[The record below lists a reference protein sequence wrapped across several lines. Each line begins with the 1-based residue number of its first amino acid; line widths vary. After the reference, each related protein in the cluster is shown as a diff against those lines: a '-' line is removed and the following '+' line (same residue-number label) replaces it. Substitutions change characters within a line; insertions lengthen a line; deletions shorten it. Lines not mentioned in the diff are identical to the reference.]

1 MYDVCM
7 LLSHT
12 STKLVMISEQAKST
26 HLTKPS
32 QEFYENLGIGI
43 TTGWH
48 GGKNAKGLEPV
59 GAHWASHPQNLKH

>member
-32 QEFYENLGIGI
+32 QEFYENLDIGI

-48 GGKNAKGLEPV
+48 GGKNAR
-59 GAHWASHPQNLKH
+59 A